1 MQSELLLLPVVK
13 ILLIAVFF
21 LAVLIEIKTAGTG
34 IGALLGIIAAGA
46 LFFSEYMAGSVSF
59 WEIIIFLIGVIFI
72 TIEIILPGIG
82 LFAIIGMLAIFYSF
96 IMALGGNMAAFYAL
110 LLSLLIAIIFFA
122 LILKKYHLVSF
133 GIMLF

>member
-46 LFFSEYMAGSVSF
+46 LFFFLYMAGSVSF

-110 LLSLLIAIIFFA
+110 MHS
-122 LILKKYHLVSF
+122 
-133 GIMLF
+133 